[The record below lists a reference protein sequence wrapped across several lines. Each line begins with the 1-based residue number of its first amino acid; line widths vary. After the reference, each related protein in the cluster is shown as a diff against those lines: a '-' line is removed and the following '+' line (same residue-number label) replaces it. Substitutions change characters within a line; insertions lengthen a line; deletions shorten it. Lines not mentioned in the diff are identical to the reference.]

1 MVDGSVLVQIF
12 VNELLIIS
20 CLPTQEPLINSQ
32 QSTQEVPMILQ
43 VA

>member
-1 MVDGSVLVQIF
+1 MVDDSVLVQIF

-20 CLPTQEPLINSQ
+20 RLPTQGPLINSQ
-32 QSTQEVPMILQ
+32 RSTREVPMILQ